1 MRPGIVWRF
10 VGLVIIIVVC
20 TLAVWKLPIN
30 LGLDLRGGTRMV
42 LEARD
47 TETISVD
54 DDAVSRA
61 KEVIERRVNQL
72 GVQEPVIYRQGPR
85 RIIVELAGVKDPAR
99 AREIIGR
106 TAQLEFID
114 ERGNIIITGNDL
126 KSALAGYDHY
136 NRPSVNFELT
146 PEGSRKFEKAT
157 LQNLGRKISIYL
169 DDQLLSAPVVETV
182 IKDKGQILG
191 LGSIERARDLSM
203 MLRAGALPVPLE
215 VLHAEVLEPT
225 LGQESIDKSKLAAG
239 IGAGLVVL
247 FMLIVYRF
255 PGFIA
260 DIALVIYSLI
270 VMASLAGLKAV
281 LTLPGIA
288 GLILS
293 LGMAVDSNIIIF
305 ERIKEEL
312 KSGKRVRAAIESGFS
327 RAFGCILDSNVT
339 TLITAG
345 ALYFFGSGAVRGFAV
360 TLGLG
365 IVASMFT
372 AIVVT
377 KLILVAVVDRN
388 PEKWGKHFGV

>member
-1 MRPGIVWRF
+1 
-10 VGLVIIIVVC
+10 
-20 TLAVWKLPIN
+20 
-30 LGLDLRGGTRMV
+30 
-42 LEARD
+42 
-47 TETISVD
+47 
-54 DDAVSRA
+54 
-61 KEVIERRVNQL
+61 
-72 GVQEPVIYRQGPR
+72 
-85 RIIVELAGVKDPAR
+85 
-99 AREIIGR
+99 
-106 TAQLEFID
+106 
-114 ERGNIIITGNDL
+114 
-126 KSALAGYDHY
+126 
-136 NRPSVNFELT
+136 
-146 PEGSRKFEKAT
+146 
-157 LQNLGRKISIYL
+157 
-169 DDQLLSAPVVETV
+169 VETV